1 MNVLFLSLADMTSID
16 GSDLYSDLLKMF
28 VANHHHVDIISPIQK
43 RSNTSDNDIER
54 EGYSIYKPHVGN
66 ISNTGFVEK
75 GISILTYRKQ
85 IIDCIK
91 EKIGSKKIDLFLVAV
106 PPVTVDTVVAY
117 VKKAYDCK
125 VYLLLK
131 DIWPA
136 SMYDL
141 KTTGGPVVKK
151 AVCAVFRVWEKHL
164 YNVSD
169 SIGCMSQGNVEY
181 ILKNNR
187 YLDQKKVHVNPNSI
201 IPHDIEPLSAEE
213 RLITR
218 EKYGVPNDRVAFIY
232 GGTLGVGQ
240 NVAHIVECLKAC
252 QDLNCHFVIS
262 GRGVQY
268 NLLEQYRDEYK
279 PANLTLINGLP
290 KAEYDKL
297 MQSCDVGMVFLR
309 YTAQTPNIPSRILTY
324 MDYSLPIL
332 SCTDPTSDLNRI
344 IEAGR
349 FGWGCLSNDPNTF
362 KDCVRRVL
370 DADLQTYKK
379 ASNKYLR
386 ENCAAENSYEI
397 IIRET
402 KL

>member
-1 MNVLFLSLADMTSID
+1 MNVLFLSLANMTSID

-28 VANHHHVDIISPIQK
+28 VANQHHVDIISPIEK
-43 RSNTSDNDIER
+43 RNNTSDTDIVR
-54 EGYSIYKPHVGN
+54 EGYNIYKPHVGN

-75 GISILTYRKQ
+75 GISILTFRKQ

-106 PPVTVDTVVAY
+106 PPVTVDTIVAY
-117 VKKAYDCK
+117 VKKNYGCK

-136 SMYDL
+136 SMFDL
-141 KTTGGPVVKK
+141 KTTGGPIVKK

-164 YNVSD
+164 YNLSD

-181 ILKNNR
+181 ILKINR

-201 IPHDIEPLSAEE
+201 IPHDIEPLSPEE
-213 RLITR
+213 RKSIR
-218 EKYGVPNDRVAFIY
+218 EKYGVPIDRVAFIY

-240 NVAHIVECLKAC
+240 NVAHIVKCLKAC
-252 QDLNCHFVIS
+252 QDINCHFVIS

-268 NLLEQYRDEYK
+268 NLLEHYRNEYK
-279 PANLTLINGLP
+279 PENLTLINGLP

-297 MQSCDVGMVFLR
+297 MQSCDVSMVFLR

-332 SCTDPTSDLNRI
+332 SCTDPTSDLNQI
-344 IEAGR
+344 IEAGKS
-349 FGWGCLSNDPNTF
+349 GWGCLSNDPNAF

-370 DADLQTYKK
+370 DADLQAYKE
-379 ASNKYLR
+379 ASNKFLR
-386 ENCAAENSYEI
+386 ENFDAENSYEI
-397 IIRET
+397 IMRET
-402 KL
+402 GL